1 MLELL
6 AALVLALSLSSAEP
20 PIKISDG
27 APTQAS
33 AEAPPN
39 PGDGGDI
46 IIKGG

>member
-6 AALVLALSLSSAEP
+6 AALVLALSLSSAT

-33 AEAPPN
+33 AQEPPP
-39 PGDGGDI
+39 PGDGGVI